1 MCPVM
6 ARILYG
12 LELSCCV
19 RNYDSPYSCS
29 PWVPPVS
36 RTRKSRSTILARA
49 RSRPSRWGTRVSI
62 GSINGVFGAGTNLQ
76 HSTDISCFTT
86 KNCDYNANANT
97 PIRIESL
104 NSLSS
109 STFTFAGYLASGYP
123 GYERAAQTVLAQGF
137 VGTSSTA
144 VFTTTLGLNADN
156 TFKKFDLTGL
166 GAVNKILLT
175 PQQSAVIGASGYVRL
190 DNVSLGAP
198 TPGTTV
204 APEPSTILL
213 LACGL
218 GALAVAGRRRALG
231 R

>member
-1 MCPVM
+1 MLRSKLPLAVLVLTLATSRVAQAQITFDDLSLGSFAPVPLGYM
-6 ARILYG
+6 GFNWFYG
-12 LELSCCV
+12 
-19 RNYDSPYSCS
+19 DG
-29 PWVPPVS
+29 
-36 RTRKSRSTILARA
+36 AF
-49 RSRPSRWGTRVSI
+49 
-62 GSINGVFGAGTNLQ
+62 GSGTNLQ
-76 HSTDISCFTT
+76 YSTDISCFTT
-86 KNCDYNANANT
+86 RNCAYNANANT

-123 GYERAAQTVLAQGF
+123 GYGSAAQTVRAQGF